1 MKFIIT
7 KLIKKYGENTT
18 DTILYWI
25 DMGEENEMPIN
36 QFDKLIELLYDAN
49 VTKDEM
55 REVLRRLK

>member
-1 MKFIIT
+1 MKSIIT